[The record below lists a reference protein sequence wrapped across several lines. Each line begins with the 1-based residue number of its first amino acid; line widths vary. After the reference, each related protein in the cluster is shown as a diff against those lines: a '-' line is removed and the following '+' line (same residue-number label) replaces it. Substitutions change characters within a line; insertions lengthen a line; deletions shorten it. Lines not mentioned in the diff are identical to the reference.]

1 MSLVTTGQ
9 ISLAEF
15 LAMPDTK
22 PASELIDGE
31 IVQKSMPQPEHSRIQ
46 YKLCVT
52 INQVAEA
59 AKIACAFPELRCVC
73 GDEGIVPDVA
83 VFRWE
88 RMLFEPDGRL
98 AKRFDRCPDWS
109 IEILSPEQRR
119 SKVLPKIINCCQQG
133 TELGWLI
140 DPSEE
145 AIWVVFPD
153 KHIEIFTDDLQLPI
167 LSRIELSL
175 TTSEIF
181 DWLKFG

>member
-1 MSLVTTGQ
+1 MSLITERQV
-9 ISLAEF
+9 SLAEF

-31 IVQKSMPQPEHSRIQ
+31 IVQKPMPQTEHSRIQ
-46 YKLCVT
+46 YKLCAA

-73 GDEGIVPDVA
+73 GEEGIVPDVA

-98 AKRFDRCPDWS
+98 AKRFDIYPDWS

-145 AIWVVFPD
+145 AIWVVFSD
-153 KHIEIFTDDLQLPI
+153 KRIEIFTDDTPLPVPSGI
-167 LSRIELSL
+167 KLSL
-175 TTSEIF
+175 TTTEIF
-181 DWLKFG
+181 DWLKFS

>member
-1 MSLVTTGQ
+1 MNLIADRQV
-9 ISLAEF
+9 SLAEF
-15 LAMPDTK
+15 LVLPDTK
-22 PASELIDGE
+22 PASEFIDGA
-31 IVQKSMPQPEHSRIQ
+31 IVQKPMPQPEHSRIQ
-46 YKLCVT
+46 YKLCAA
-52 INQVAEA
+52 INQAAEA

-73 GDEGIVPDVA
+73 GDDGIVPDVA

-98 AKRFDRCPDWS
+98 ARRFDIYPDWS

-119 SKVLPKIINCCQQG
+119 AKVLPKIINCCQQG

-140 DPSEE
+140 DPSEA

-153 KHIEIFTDDLQLPI
+153 RQIEIFTDDTRLPV
-167 LSRIELSL
+167 LSSIDLNL
-175 TTSEIF
+175 TATEIF

>member
-1 MSLVTTGQ
+1 MSLIASQQV
-9 ISLAEF
+9 SLVEF
-15 LAMPDTK
+15 LALPDTK

-31 IVQKSMPQPEHSRIQ
+31 IVQKPMPQTEHSRIQ
-46 YKLCVT
+46 YKLCEA

-73 GDEGIVPDVA
+73 GEEGIVPDVA

-98 AKRFDRCPDWS
+98 SKRFDRYPDWS

-119 SKVLPKIINCCQQG
+119 AKVLPKIINCCQQG
-133 TELGWLI
+133 TEIGWLI

-153 KHIEIFTDDLQLPI
+153 RQIEIFTDDILLPV
-167 LSRIELSL
+167 LSGIELNM
-175 TTSEIF
+175 TTTDIF